1 MASANAKYLG
11 MNRNSGLAVDD
22 LDHIRQSL
30 SDILGTPIGSRL
42 MRRDYGSLLSD
53 LIDMPMNDALPL
65 QIMAACYMAV
75 LKWEPRVSL
84 TGIAFSITEAGKM
97 VVELSGTRAD
107 TAATFSLSLSVS

>member
-1 MASANAKYLG
+1 MANVNAKYLG
-11 MNRNSGLAVDD
+11 MNRSSGLSVDD

-30 SDILGTPIGSRL
+30 SDIIGTPIGSRL

-53 LIDMPMNDALPL
+53 LIDQPMNAALPL

-84 TGIAFSITEAGKM
+84 TGITFSITEAGKM
-97 VVELSGTRAD
+97 VVDMTGTQGD
-107 TAATFSLSLSVS
+107 TASAFSLSLPVS